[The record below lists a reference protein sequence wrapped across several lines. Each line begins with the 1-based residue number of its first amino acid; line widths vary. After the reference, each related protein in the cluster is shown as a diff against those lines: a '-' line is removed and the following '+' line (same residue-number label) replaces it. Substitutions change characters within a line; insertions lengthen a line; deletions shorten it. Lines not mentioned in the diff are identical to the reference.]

1 MSTEPKR
8 ARRTS
13 ASEGRVPESDRR
25 APASGRPGTDSGL
38 EDAVRDLLLLM
49 PRLVAR
55 AKRIPPPPELRDLT
69 LGPRHLSLL
78 VFLLLDGPMTVNDLA
93 ARLQVAPTT
102 TSLVIADLSRK
113 GVLERTEDDADR
125 RRRIISIAPP
135 ARPAIEAWLAPGAE
149 AWRRALRPLTA
160 AQRRTVVDV
169 LLAYEAAVGELREG

>member
-8 ARRTS
+8 TRGA
-13 ASEGRVPESDRR
+13 A
-25 APASGRPGTDSGL
+25 APSRPAADAGL

-113 GVLERTEDDADR
+113 GVLHRAEDDTDR
-125 RRRIISIAPP
+125 RRRIISITPA
-135 ARPAIEAWLAPGAE
+135 ARPAIETWLAPGAE
-149 AWRRALRPLTA
+149 AWRRALRPLTP
-160 AQRRTVVDV
+160 AQRRTVVDA

>member
-1 MSTEPKR
+1 VSIAPKR
-8 ARRTS
+8 AARAARDTA
-13 ASEGRVPESDRR
+13 ASD
-25 APASGRPGTDSGL
+25 L

-55 AKRIPPPPELRDLT
+55 AKRLPPPPELRDLT

-102 TSLVIADLSRK
+102 ASLVIADLSRK
-113 GVLERTEDDADR
+113 GVLERAEDDADR
-125 RRRIISIAPP
+125 RRRIVSIAPQ

-149 AWRRALRPLTA
+149 AWRRALGPLTA
-160 AQRRTVVDV
+160 AQRRTVVDT
-169 LLAYEAAVGELREG
+169 LLAYEAAVGELRDA